1 MVRLTVHAGPCSS
14 YHFTYPTAILCG
26 VWLGRRIS
34 LSHTPASSATSACL
48 VLSSLKDWG
57 QKNSYSRAT
66 AMRSSPKVVW
76 RDSILQRHKGV
87 IWGVWLIAHVW
98 VWPKWRISPI
108 KSLHC
113 DNVRLSE
120 EKMADYYDR
129 GYPGGGGGGGYPGGE
144 PSYLSELL
152 SRDEELVGGIFYQC
166 LAAIICSI
174 TPPTFLNV

>member
-48 VLSSLKDWG
+48 VLSCLKDWG

-87 IWGVWLIAHVW
+87 IWGCVANSTWCGCGQSGEFHQSNHSFVTT
-98 VWPKWRISPI
+98 
-108 KSLHC
+108 
-113 DNVRLSE
+113 NVR
-120 EKMADYYDR
+120 
-129 GYPGGGGGGGYPGGE
+129 
-144 PSYLSELL
+144 
-152 SRDEELVGGIFYQC
+152 
-166 LAAIICSI
+166 
-174 TPPTFLNV
+174 